1 MGELAGKVAIVT
13 GASKGIGA
21 AIARAFAKAGAA
33 VAVNYASNKADADRV
48 VSEIV
53 NAGGKAVAIQ
63 ADVVKRAD
71 VQRLFAETKAKL
83 GRPSILVNNAGVY
96 KFGPFESLTEE
107 DFHRHFDTNVLGAI
121 LATQEAVRAFDGA
134 GGSVINLST
143 ISSTNPSPNSLFY
156 SASKSAIDT
165 ITRELALELAGKGI
179 RVNAIAPGMTET
191 EGFAAAG
198 LSAESAKALGFSLPM
213 GRLGK
218 RDDIGTARSRFDL
231 ASDQFG
237 HDRAAW
243 VVDASVVLG
252 GR

>member
-21 AIARAFAKAGAA
+21 AIARALAKAGAA

-53 NAGGKAVAIQ
+53 NAGGKAAAIQ

-143 ISSTNPSPNSLFY
+143 ISSMNPSPNSQFY

-218 RDDIGTARSRFDL
+218 PEDIARVALFL
-231 ASDQFG
+231 ASDQS
-237 HDRAAW
+237 AW
-243 VVDASVVLG
+243 VTGERISASG
-252 GR
+252 GQR

>member
-1 MGELAGKVAIVT
+1 MGELNGKVAIVT

-21 AIARAFAKAGAA
+21 AIARTFAKAGAA
-33 VAVNYASNKADADRV
+33 VAVNYASNKADAERV
-48 VSEIV
+48 VSEIIK
-53 NAGGKAVAIQ
+53 AGGKAVAIQ
-63 ADVVKRAD
+63 ADVAQRAD
-71 VQRLFAETKAKL
+71 VERLFAETKAKL
-83 GRPSILVNNAGVY
+83 GKPNILVNNAGVY
-96 KFGPFESLTEE
+96 RFGPLESLTEQ
-107 DFHRHFDTNVLGAI
+107 DFHRHFDTNVLGVVLAI
-121 LATQEAVRAFDGA
+121 QEAVKAFDGS

-165 ITRELALELAGKGI
+165 ITRELALELAPKGI

-218 RDDIGTARSRFDL
+218 PEDIARVALFF
-231 ASDQFG
+231 ASDQS
-237 HDRAAW
+237 AW
-243 VVDASVVLG
+243 VTGERISASG
-252 GR
+252 GQR

>member
-63 ADVVKRAD
+63 ADVAKRAD
-71 VQRLFAETKAKL
+71 VQRLFAEAKAKL

-96 KFGPFESLTEE
+96 KFGPFESLTDE

-134 GGSVINLST
+134 G
-143 ISSTNPSPNSLFY
+143 
-156 SASKSAIDT
+156 
-165 ITRELALELAGKGI
+165 
-179 RVNAIAPGMTET
+179 
-191 EGFAAAG
+191 AAA
-198 LSAESAKALGFSLPM
+198 
-213 GRLGK
+213 
-218 RDDIGTARSRFDL
+218 
-231 ASDQFG
+231 
-237 HDRAAW
+237 
-243 VVDASVVLG
+243 
-252 GR
+252 

>member
-21 AIARAFAKAGAA
+21 AIARALAKAGAA

-53 NAGGKAVAIQ
+53 NAGGKAAAIQ

-143 ISSTNPSPNSLFY
+143 ISSMNPSPNSLFY

-213 GRLGK
+213 GR
-218 RDDIGTARSRFDL
+218 IGRPKDVARVALFL
-231 ASDQFG
+231 ASDQSG
-237 HDRAAW
+237 W
-243 VVDASVVLG
+243 VTGERISVSG
-252 GR
+252 GQR

>member
-1 MGELAGKVAIVT
+1 MGELTGKVAVVT

-21 AIARAFAKAGAA
+21 AIAQTFGKAGAA

-48 VSEIV
+48 VGEIV
-53 NAGGKAVAIQ
+53 KAGGKAVAIQ
-63 ADVVKRAD
+63 ADVAKRGD
-71 VQRLFAETKAKL
+71 VERLFEETKAKL
-83 GRPSILVNNAGVY
+83 GRPKILVNNAGVY
-96 KFGPFESLTEE
+96 RFAPLESVTEQ
-107 DFHRHFDTNVLGAI
+107 DFHSHFDTNVLGAM
-121 LATQEAVRAFDGA
+121 LAIQEAVKAFDGA

-143 ISSTNPSPNSLFY
+143 IASTNPSPNSLLY

-218 RDDIGTARSRFDL
+218 PEDIAQVALFL
-231 ASDQFG
+231 ASDQS
-237 HDRAAW
+237 AW
-243 VVDASVVLG
+243 VTGERISASG
-252 GR
+252 GQR

>member
-1 MGELAGKVAIVT
+1 MGELNGKVAIVT

-21 AIARAFAKAGAA
+21 AIARTFAKAGAA
-33 VAVNYASNKADADRV
+33 VAVNYASNKADAERV
-48 VSEIV
+48 VSEIIK
-53 NAGGKAVAIQ
+53 AGGKAVAIQ
-63 ADVVKRAD
+63 ADVAKRAD
-71 VQRLFAETKAKL
+71 VERLFVETKAKL
-83 GRPSILVNNAGVY
+83 GKPNILVNNAGVY
-96 KFGPFESLTEE
+96 RFGPLESLTEQ
-107 DFHRHFDTNVLGAI
+107 DFHRHFDTNVLGVVLAI
-121 LATQEAVRAFDGA
+121 QEAVKAFDGS

-165 ITRELALELAGKGI
+165 ITRELALELAPKGI

-218 RDDIGTARSRFDL
+218 PEDIARVALFF
-231 ASDQFG
+231 ASDQS
-237 HDRAAW
+237 AW
-243 VVDASVVLG
+243 VTGERISASG
-252 GR
+252 GQR